1 VYFSWQQPATHLS
14 LCLEASLP
22 IESLDMLSLYAT
34 LGALLLVLFVLIRIG
49 LVIREIQRN
58 RRRRRLSE
66 LAHGQYPIPVLVVLG
81 SGGHTTEMLFMTKN
95 LNPAYYHPIH
105 YCKASTDS
113 TSPDRVR
120 TMLNEKA
127 ESLSSRTTGRVATAS
142 TLSDASALVQ
152 EIHSIPRSREVG
164 QSYVSSVFSTLYS
177 FYFAFVL
184 VGRLQPQLILCNG
197 PGTCIP
203 ICFAALIYRVLG
215 VWKTSCKIVFIESYC
230 RVHTL
235 SLTGKLL
242 YYAADLFIV
251 HWKELQGKYP
261 NTVLTNSFIQ

>member
-1 VYFSWQQPATHLS
+1 MLS
-14 LCLEASLP
+14 LC
-22 IESLDMLSLYAT
+22 AT
-34 LGALLLVLFVLIRIG
+34 LGALLFALFVLIRIG
-49 LVIREIQRN
+49 LVIREIQTN
-58 RRRRRLSE
+58 RRRRRLPE
-66 LAHGQYPIPVLVVLG
+66 LAPQYPIPVLVVLG

-95 LNPAYYHPIH
+95 LNQAYYHPIH

-120 TMLNEKA
+120 TMLIERE
-127 ESLSSRTTGRVATAS
+127 ESLSPQTTAGVTTAN
-142 TLSDASALVQ
+142 TTSDASAVQ
-152 EIHSIPRSREVG
+152 KIHSIPRSREVG

-230 RVHTL
+230 RVQTL

-242 YYAADLFIV
+242 YCAADLFIV

-261 NTVLTNSFIQ
+261 NTVLTNSFVQ

>member
-1 VYFSWQQPATHLS
+1 MLI
-14 LCLEASLP
+14 LCA
-22 IESLDMLSLYAT
+22 I
-34 LGALLLVLFVLIRIG
+34 LGTLLLALFVLVRIG
-49 LVIREIQRN
+49 LVIREIQTN
-58 RRRRRLSE
+58 RRRRHLSE
-66 LAHGQYPIPVLVVLG
+66 LTPARYPIPVLVVLG

-95 LNPAYYHPIH
+95 LNQAYYHPIH

-127 ESLSSRTTGRVATAS
+127 KFPSRTTEEVAAANN
-142 TLSDASALVQ
+142 LSDASTVPK
-152 EIHSIPRSREVG
+152 IHSIPRSREVG
-164 QSYVSSVFSTLYS
+164 QSYLSSVFSTLYS

-215 VWKTSCKIVFIESYC
+215 VWKTSCKIVFVESYC
-230 RVHTL
+230 RVQTL

-261 NTVLTNSFIQ
+261 KTVLTNSFIQ